1 MTPGEIYSLEKRCER
16 GEIILVNRKDWR
28 IYDIFLEN
36 DRSTVTV
43 HRCLDSGSIEDE
55 PTWKGN
61 HLVNE
66 EQINVATIA
75 TEPPVGSGAASLLVR
90 SHEHSKDSSGEGI
103 ATIAT
108 EPLVGSEQGTL
119 CAGEPMNMLYDL
131 GGAPPPTRAPRA
143 TPSSLA
149 TYRKSRTP
157 VHTTEHSH
165 NIHT

>member
-61 HLVNE
+61 VEQVTLGEWNQLFLNNNE
-66 EQINVATIA
+66 MV
-75 TEPPVGSGAASLLVR
+75 LLMYKELRNHRNER
-90 SHEHSKDSSGEGI
+90 S
-103 ATIAT
+103 
-108 EPLVGSEQGTL
+108 SEQDTL
-119 CAGEPMNMLYDL
+119 
-131 GGAPPPTRAPRA
+131 
-143 TPSSLA
+143 
-149 TYRKSRTP
+149 
-157 VHTTEHSH
+157 
-165 NIHT
+165 